1 MNKQIGSKEKETK
14 PELYTL
20 LGNVIT
26 FLESMKRSHH
36 INDEDCWYSCPASGE
51 CCNDENEGCNCGAD
65 RVNEQ
70 IDKKILEIKAYVA

>member
-1 MNKQIGSKEKETK
+1 MSKDKQPKEAVDNG
-14 PELYTL
+14 LYTL

-26 FLESMKRSHH
+26 FLESLKRKHH
-36 INDEDCWYSCPASGE
+36 INDEDCWYSCPASGK

-70 IDKKILEIKAYVA
+70 IDKKILEIKAYAT